1 LLATYP
7 DVTVVMIHR
16 DPVSTLQSLLT
27 MRGLLV
33 KSSQKQPD
41 IDAHVDYW
49 VDRIERMLRSYVRDR
64 ALVPGD
70 QLVELMF
77 EDIVRDDVGAAARVF
92 EQAGLPVTDECR
104 ADLEAYMTAHPR
116 GRNGRVVYDLEGD
129 FGLDADALRR
139 RFAFY
144 TDEFGIRPEA
154 RKDGAR

>member
-1 LLATYP
+1 
-7 DVTVVMIHR
+7 
-16 DPVSTLQSLLT
+16 
-27 MRGLLV
+27 
-33 KSSQKQPD
+33 
-41 IDAHVDYW
+41 
-49 VDRIERMLRSYVRDR
+49 MLRSYVRDR

-154 RKDGAR
+154 RKDRAT